1 MDAVKWRKID
11 FYVGAMTIMIPRMI
25 FIFMLVAILTMAVTI
40 VLLG

>member
-11 FYVGAMTIMIPRMI
+11 FYVGAMTIMIPRI
-25 FIFMLVAILTMAVTI
+25 ILIFMLVAILTLVVSI